1 MERKQPTGLAIFA
14 NVLLLCVSAAVAPT
28 EISVMSA
35 VAMLA
40 ILLLSAAALSGWHQ
54 HS

>member
-1 MERKQPTGLAIFA
+1 MERKQPSGLAIFA

-28 EISVMSA
+28 EISIMSGI
-35 VAMLA
+35 AMLA
-40 ILLLSAAALSGWHQ
+40 ILLLSAAALSGWHR